1 METADLKLPGETK
14 IWNSPRFPRQN
25 GVLSKLPDALFGDS
39 DPDIFFVREK
49 PVHRQMAEMA
59 RMGYTTVEIAACVG
73 QSAGNVSRSLRQPFA
88 RRHMIE
94 ATKQDVTKEMRD
106 FLDAEVMPTLR
117 VIKSIR
123 DDPNTKPE
131 AALTASNM
139 LLDRRFGRPT
149 QPIEDREKP
158 VDAMTPAEIEARALK
173 ILERERSENP
183 GEVPVPPEGS
193 PVA

>member
-1 METADLKLPGETK
+1 METADLKIPEAPKLWRAPK
-14 IWNSPRFPRQN
+14 FPRQN
-25 GVLSKLPDALFGDS
+25 GVLSKIDGAFFGDS
-39 DPDIFFVREK
+39 DPDKFFVREK

-73 QSAGNVSRSLRQPFA
+73 QSKGNVSRSLRQPFA

-94 ATKQDVTKEMRD
+94 ETKKDIAEEMRA

-117 VIKSIR
+117 VIKDIR
-123 DDPNTKPE
+123 DNPNTKPE

-149 QPIEDREKP
+149 QPIEEREKP
-158 VDAMTPAEIEARALK
+158 VDAMSPAEIEAKALK
-173 ILERERSENP
+173 ILERERPENP

-193 PVA
+193 SLA